1 MEVLPGDTVTIRF
14 DVVASPTA
22 TYVWK
27 TTPATTDDPET
38 YTFTVSDKIALVPTS
53 TSVACTCATGV
64 HNMIMFQRNTV
75 SCTVLMVFVNIF
87 ICICFAVIVT
97 VDNSSDI
104 VEGHETRITCSIVRS
119 SPSSV
124 AVPVVIWNN
133 ITNGVI
139 DLIADYKVGG
149 GLVQPSYSD
158 RFSVKGETTLVIANT
173 LRSDSGTYQ
182 CIVNISDDPPI
193 IAFADVTLTVIYAPQ
208 ISSSIMEVQPG
219 DTVTIRFDVVAN
231 PTASYVWKTTPETT
245 DTDTD
250 VETYTFTVS
259 DNIGETYTVTL
270 NVSNEVGESQST
282 VKVKVV
288 ALTPTSTSVA
298 FTCPTVSQKCSSP
311 DTSLTVG
318 MTLLS
323 FFVGIILSS
332 SSFLIHGKIRNAK
345 AKVYMSYRGDPCEE
359 NKTYEDLQWIGDN
372 SFM

>member
-38 YTFTVSDKIALVPTS
+38 YTFTVSDKIGETYTSTLNVSNEVGASQSSVKVTVVALVPTS

-298 FTCPTVSQKCSSP
+298 FTCPTGNHRSNLQK
-311 DTSLTVG
+311 
-318 MTLLS
+318 
-323 FFVGIILSS
+323 
-332 SSFLIHGKIRNAK
+332 
-345 AKVYMSYRGDPCEE
+345 
-359 NKTYEDLQWIGDN
+359 
-372 SFM
+372 